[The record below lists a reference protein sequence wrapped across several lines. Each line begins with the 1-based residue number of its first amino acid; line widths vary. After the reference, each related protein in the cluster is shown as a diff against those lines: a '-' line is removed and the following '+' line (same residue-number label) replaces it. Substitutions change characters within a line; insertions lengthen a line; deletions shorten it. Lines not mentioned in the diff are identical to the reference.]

1 MILSI
6 QHNRV
11 AMDADR
17 EYRRMGQMWS
27 LDLLANT
34 SSLLMPLEQ
43 LEDRS
48 SDGSNELNR
57 LNSIGLVGWNRF
69 GNIRSYSREHWGVY
83 TSVIRRSPLKQF
95 AETKQFTETVH
106 GYEAILFAQGNMLIT
121 LRAIMLMLL
130 PTNGVHI
137 EKIRTTLLAQ
147 RRMLITPRSNWSRS
161 D

>member
-57 LNSIGLVGWNRF
+57 LNSIGLVG
-69 GNIRSYSREHWGVY
+69 
-83 TSVIRRSPLKQF
+83 
-95 AETKQFTETVH
+95 
-106 GYEAILFAQGNMLIT
+106 
-121 LRAIMLMLL
+121 
-130 PTNGVHI
+130 
-137 EKIRTTLLAQ
+137 
-147 RRMLITPRSNWSRS
+147 
-161 D
+161 